1 MKTTTAALAGKA
13 GEACLL
19 RSAVTNE
26 RLAVVYSMDGY
37 SVNSVARSAATI
49 HRRLVEYLSARSVDI
64 EIWSADSEMQIGVPR
79 WPFFSDVV
87 DAVDV
92 IFWFD
97 SSIDQW
103 EFEGQV
109 VMGTEHH
116 KHKGPC
122 TESEMDHRDGSQ
134 A

>member
-1 MKTTTAALAGKA
+1 MKTTTAALARKA

-79 WPFFSDVV
+79 WPFFSDV

-92 IFWFD
+92 VFWFD

-103 EFEGQV
+103 QFEGQV
-109 VMGTEHH
+109 L
-116 KHKGPC
+116 KDKW
-122 TESEMDHRDGSQ
+122 
-134 A
+134 

>member
-1 MKTTTAALAGKA
+1 MLEVWTLKFGARIQRCRL
-13 GEACLL
+13 ECLGGL
-19 RSAVTNE
+19 
-26 RLAVVYSMDGY
+26 
-37 SVNSVARSAATI
+37 
-49 HRRLVEYLSARSVDI
+49 
-64 EIWSADSEMQIGVPR
+64 
-79 WPFFSDVV
+79 FFSDVV

-92 IFWFD
+92 VFWFD

-103 EFEGQV
+103 QFEGQV

>member
-79 WPFFSDVV
+79 WPFFPTLL
-87 DAVDV
+87 
-92 IFWFD
+92 
-97 SSIDQW
+97 
-103 EFEGQV
+103 
-109 VMGTEHH
+109 MLL
-116 KHKGPC
+116 
-122 TESEMDHRDGSQ
+122 M
-134 A
+134 

>member
-49 HRRLVEYLSARSVDI
+49 HRRLVEYLSARNVDI
-64 EIWSADSEMQIGVPR
+64 EIWSADSEMQIGVPG
-79 WPFFSDVV
+79 WSFFSDI
-87 DAVDV
+87 VDV
-92 IFWFD
+92 VFWFD
-97 SSIDQW
+97 SSIDEWQ
-103 EFEGQV
+103 FKGHI
-109 VMGTEHH
+109 VMGT
-116 KHKGPC
+116 
-122 TESEMDHRDGSQ
+122 
-134 A
+134 